1 MMRAILDDLL
11 ASADAGEPASF
22 ATLQALEE
30 LTESLEAI
38 TAELEELGVTE
49 TAADLRHL
57 IDIDEE

>member
-1 MMRAILDDLL
+1 MLKAIIDQLL
-11 ASADAGEPASF
+11 AAADQGEPASF
-22 ATLQALEE
+22 ATLGALEE

>member
-1 MMRAILDDLL
+1 MKQILDSLL

-22 ATLQALEE
+22 ATIQALEE
-30 LTESLEAI
+30 TTESLEAI
-38 TAELEELGVTE
+38 TAELEELGVMQ